1 MVTVKA
7 LVPLIDG
14 FEEIEAVSVI
24 DILRR
29 ADIDVTVAGVVHTVV
44 TGSHRIP
51 VTTDRVMAE
60 LDHRDY
66 DLLVLPGGPGTTN
79 LGNHD
84 LVRERI
90 ARHAAAGK
98 WIAAICAAPSILA
111 GMGLLDGRTAACH
124 PSVESRMKGANLTK
138 DPVAVDGRFITSRGA
153 GTAVP
158 FALAI
163 VGQTVAPSVARRIA
177 DALCVPDALR

>member
-1 MVTVKA
+1 MIKA

-14 FEEIEAVSVI
+14 FEETEAVSII

-29 ADIDVTVAGVVHTVV
+29 AGVDVTVAGVVSTVV

-51 VTTDRVMAE
+51 VTTDRLLPE
-60 LDHRDY
+60 LRKEEY
-66 DLLVLPGGPGTTN
+66 DLVVLPGGPGAAN
-79 LGNHD
+79 LGNHS
-84 LVRERI
+84 LVRELI
-90 ARHAAAGK
+90 DRHARAGK

-111 GMGLLDGRTAACH
+111 AMGLMEGRTAACH
-124 PSVESRMKGANLTK
+124 PSVESKMKGAKLTK
-138 DPVAVDGRFITSRGA
+138 EPVAVDGHFITSRGV

-163 VGQTVAPSVARRIA
+163 VEQTVAPSVARRIA
-177 DALCVPDALR
+177 DAICLPAGLR